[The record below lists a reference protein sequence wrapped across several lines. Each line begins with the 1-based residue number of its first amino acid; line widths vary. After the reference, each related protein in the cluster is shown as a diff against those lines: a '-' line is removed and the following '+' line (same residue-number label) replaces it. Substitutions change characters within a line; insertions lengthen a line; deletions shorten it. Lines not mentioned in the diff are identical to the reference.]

1 MPAPKEAHM
10 KIPTISVLALA
21 MAGIV
26 PLACD
31 RRADETPAARTSA
44 ETPAADNT
52 GRNRADAPSD
62 LTAIDQSNSSVAIAV
77 TAAIRKAII
86 DDASMSMMAQNCKI
100 ITNED
105 GVVTL
110 RGPVASQKEKDAIE
124 AKAKAVANV
133 TRVVNELEVKAT

>member
-1 MPAPKEAHM
+1 M
-10 KIPTISVLALA
+10 KIPTISALALA
-21 MAGIV
+21 MAGLV

-31 RRADETPAARTSA
+31 RRADQAPAARTSA
-44 ETPAADNT
+44 ETPVRPATPAADNT
-52 GRNRADAPSD
+52 GRNRADGPAD

-77 TAAIRKAII
+77 TAAIRRAII
-86 DDASMSMMAQNCKI
+86 DDASMSVMAQNCKV
-100 ITNED
+100 ITDKD

-133 TRVVNELEVKAT
+133 TRVINELEVKAT